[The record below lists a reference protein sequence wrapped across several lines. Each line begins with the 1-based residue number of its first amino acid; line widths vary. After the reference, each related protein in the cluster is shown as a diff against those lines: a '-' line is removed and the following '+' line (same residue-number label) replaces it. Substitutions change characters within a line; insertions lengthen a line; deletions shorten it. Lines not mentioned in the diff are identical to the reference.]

1 MAIMTKLRS
10 CTFCFEPIA
19 INKKDSNS
27 TLVEDGEIKTFKHI
41 CNHNVI
47 DMVII
52 SASKKNDIFFNWI
65 MLHSGKNQSSVTRCK
80 FCNVDIDDEVVDYNN
95 DVFVHNCQEWIVDG
109 ISIFGNE
116 LDGHH
121 RIEIK
126 LNTSSSDNDV
136 DKFISLIWQSL
147 NTCYDGDCLEQA
159 EPNGYCDKHQIP
171 F

>member
-1 MAIMTKLRS
+1 MIKLRN

-27 TLVEDGEIKTFKHI
+27 TLVEDGEIKTFKHK

-47 DMVII
+47 DGVTI
-52 SASKKNDIFFNWI
+52 SASKKSDIISDWI

-80 FCNVDIDDEVVDYNN
+80 FCNVDIDDAVVDYDNDN

-121 RIEIK
+121 GIEIK
-126 LNTSSSDNDV
+126 LNTSSRDNDV
-136 DKFISLIWQSL
+136 DKIISLIWQTL
-147 NTCYDGDCLEQA
+147 N
-159 EPNGYCDKHQIP
+159 K
-171 F
+171 